1 MVFWEGSF
9 NFYGSCSLSV
19 QAEFRSNLEEASA
32 GRVLGLA
39 GVAGTFSEA
48 CGMLGRILP
57 PAPIPPELESTV
69 RLNL

>member
-1 MVFWEGSF
+1 MWEGSF
-9 NFYGSCSLSV
+9 NFCGSCSLSV
-19 QAEFRSNLEEASA
+19 QEFRSNLKEVGA

-57 PAPIPPELESTV
+57 LAPIPPELESTV
-69 RLNL
+69 GLNL